1 MNSEINHES
10 KPIIGINGGN
20 KTEVKHAVL
29 GGRHVKVVPIEHK
42 YTEDEDDYLIFKEG
56 EGYVMLDS
64 YIDRGLNRSFKI
76 VIDRSSGTCSVED
89 L

>member
-20 KTEVKHAVL
+20 KTEVKHVVL
-29 GGRHVKVVPIEHK
+29 GGRHVKVVPIEYK

-56 EGYVMLDS
+56 EGYVMVDS

-76 VIDRSSGTCSVED
+76 IIDRSSGTCSVED